1 MSLTNMQY
9 DEIIR
14 SYNRR
19 QLQNKRE
26 QNQRIAD
33 VYQQIPRIK
42 EINEEIS
49 GLSLNT
55 TKQLLLNPSHTLI
68 PEYKSILAKLH
79 DEKES
84 LLREHGF
91 PADYMKLRYTCKD
104 CQDTGYINNKKCHCF
119 KLAEIDILY
128 HQSNIK
134 NILKYENFSTFSY
147 EFFRNDYKDSVTGMT
162 PAANI
167 HSVVDICHNFIDNF
181 TKIEDKKY
189 SNLLFFGET
198 GVGKTFLTN
207 CIAKELIEQYQSVIY
222 LSAIKLFNILSDAE
236 FDHNNVDAKN
246 QVMQIIN
253 CDLLIIDDLGTELS
267 NSFTNSA
274 LFNCLNE
281 RLIAKHSTIISTN
294 LIFTELMERYS
305 ERITSRLAKE
315 FTFLKIYGDDLR
327 HNKKV
332 KSRQIN
338 QI

>member
-19 QLQNKRE
+19 QLQSKRE
-26 QNQRIAD
+26 QNRRIAD
-33 VYQQIPRIK
+33 VYQRIPRIK

-49 GLSLNT
+49 GLSLET
-55 TKQLLLNPSHTLI
+55 TKQLLLNPSHALI
-68 PEYKSILAKLH
+68 PDYKSAMVKLH
-79 DEKES
+79 NEKES
-84 LLREHGF
+84 LLQEYGF
-91 PADYMKLRYTCKD
+91 PVDYMNIRYSCPD
-104 CQDTGYINNKKCHCF
+104 CQDTGYQENKKCHCF

-128 HQSNIK
+128 NQSNIK
-134 NILKYENFSTFSY
+134 NILEYENFSNFSY
-147 EFFRNDYKDSVTGMT
+147 ELFRDDYTDSVTGMT
-162 PAANI
+162 PAVNI
-167 HSVVDICHNFIDNF
+167 HKVAEICHRFIDDF
-181 TKIEDKKY
+181 TRTEKKY

-207 CIAKELIEQYQSVIY
+207 CIAKELIERYQSVIY

-236 FDHNNVDAKN
+236 FEHNNIDAKN
-246 QVMQIIN
+246 QVTQILN

-281 RLIAKHSTIISTN
+281 RLITKHSTIISTN
-294 LIFTELMERYS
+294 LIFTELMDRYS

-332 KSRQIN
+332 KACHIN
-338 QI
+338 

>member
-19 QLQNKRE
+19 QLQSKRE

-33 VYQQIPRIK
+33 VYQKIPRIK

-49 GLSLNT
+49 GLSLET
-55 TKQLLLNPSHTLI
+55 TKQLLLNPSHALI
-68 PEYKSILAKLH
+68 PDYKSAMAKLH
-79 DEKES
+79 KEKES
-84 LLREHGF
+84 LLQEYGF
-91 PADYMKLRYTCKD
+91 PDDYMNIRYFCPD
-104 CQDTGYINNKKCHCF
+104 CQDTGYMDNKKCHCF

-128 HQSNIK
+128 NQSNIK
-134 NILKYENFSTFSY
+134 NILKYENFSNFSY
-147 EFFRNDYKDSVTGMT
+147 EFFRDDYTDSVTGMT

-167 HSVVDICHNFIDNF
+167 HKVAEICHNFIDNF
-181 TKIEDKKY
+181 TRTDGKKY

-236 FDHNNVDAKN
+236 FEHNNIDAKN
-246 QVMQIIN
+246 QVTQILN

-281 RLIAKHSTIISTN
+281 RLITKHSTIISTN
-294 LIFTELMERYS
+294 LIFTELMDRYS

-332 KSRQIN
+332 KSRQMN
-338 QI
+338 

>member
-42 EINEEIS
+42 AINEEVS
-49 GLSLNT
+49 GLSLDT
-55 TKQLLLNPSHTLI
+55 TKQLLLSPSSTLI
-68 PEYKSILAKLH
+68 PEYKTKIAQLH
-79 DEKES
+79 KEKEM
-84 LLREHGF
+84 LLQEYGF
-91 PADYMKLRYTCKD
+91 PVDYLSIRYTCNN
-104 CQDTGYINNKKCHCF
+104 CQDTGYQDNKKCHCF

-128 HQSNIK
+128 NQSNIK
-134 NILKYENFSTFSY
+134 NILESENFKNFSY
-147 EFFRNDYKDSVTGMT
+147 EFFRDDYTDSVTGKT

-167 HSVVDICHNFIDNF
+167 RGVVDICHNFIDNF
-181 TKIEDKKY
+181 ANTDGKKY

-207 CIAKELIEQYQSVIY
+207 CIAKELIDQYQSVIY

-236 FDHNNVDAKN
+236 FNHNNIDAKN
-246 QVMQIIN
+246 QVAQILN

-294 LIFTELMERYS
+294 LIFTELMDRYS

-332 KSRQIN
+332 KSRQN
-338 QI
+338 N

>member
-19 QLQNKRE
+19 QLQSKRE
-26 QNQRIAD
+26 QNRRIAD
-33 VYQQIPRIK
+33 VYQTIPRIK

-49 GLSLNT
+49 GLSLET
-55 TKQLLLNPSHTLI
+55 TKQLLLNPSHALI
-68 PEYKSILAKLH
+68 PDYKSALAKLH
-79 DEKES
+79 DEKVS
-84 LLREHGF
+84 LLQEYGF
-91 PADYMKLRYTCKD
+91 PADYMNIRYSCPD
-104 CQDTGYINNKKCHCF
+104 CQDTGYRENKKCRCF

-128 HQSNIK
+128 NQSNIK
-134 NILKYENFSTFSY
+134 NILEYENFSNFSY
-147 EFFRNDYKDSVTGMT
+147 DLFRDDYTDSVTGMT

-167 HSVVDICHNFIDNF
+167 HKVAEICHSFINDF
-181 TKIEDKKY
+181 TGTEKKY

-207 CIAKELIEQYQSVIY
+207 CIAKELIERYQSVIY

-236 FDHNNVDAKN
+236 FEHNNTDAKN
-246 QVMQIIN
+246 QVSQILN

-281 RLIAKHSTIISTN
+281 RLITKHSTIISTN
-294 LIFTELMERYS
+294 LIFTELMDRYS

-332 KSRQIN
+332 KTRHLN
-338 QI
+338 